1 MKLDFETIKNI
12 TVGAVEIWQ
21 ENDAIR
27 FLKCSK
33 NQLNEWQN
41 ISLELYRNARAS
53 TGIRLD
59 FFTNSPFVTV
69 YPVEGTKF
77 EIKINGILTE
87 VAHVD
92 YSEQNPFFTINLDNG
107 CELNHVVVFFPSHF
121 ESGGIKSVEVADCA
135 IVKRNK
141 FDNRFLFM
149 GDSITQGYNAKYD
162 CLSYAFLVS
171 EYFNAESV
179 IQGVGG
185 SCFSP
190 ATVMDINFKPNVVFV
205 AYGTNDFGC
214 LPTLENLKI
223 NCFEYLTKVK
233 KFYSDA
239 KIIVITPI
247 WRMDEHQEK
256 PMGNFKQCK
265 NVIKQVALDLGL
277 IAVDGETMVYKN
289 PDFMKDT
296 VHPNDLGFCIY
307 ANNLI
312 KQIEK
317 II

>member
-1 MKLDFETIKNI
+1 MKLGFETIKNI

-33 NQLNEWQN
+33 KQLKEWEN
-41 ISLELYRNARAS
+41 ISLELHRNARAS
-53 TGIRLD
+53 TGIKLD
-59 FFTNSPFVTV
+59 FCTNSSFVTV

-87 VAHVD
+87 VVHVN

-107 CELNHVVVFFPSHF
+107 YELNHVVILFPSHF
-121 ESGGIKSVEVADCA
+121 ESGGIKCLEVADGS
-135 IVKRNK
+135 IVNSTK
-141 FDNRFLFM
+141 FDKKFLFM

-162 CLSYAFLVS
+162 CLSYAYLIS
-171 EYFNAESV
+171 EHFNAESI

-190 ATVMDINFKPNVVFV
+190 TTVMDINFKPNVVFV
-205 AYGTNDFGC
+205 AYGTNDYGC
-214 LPTLENLKI
+214 LPSLEKLKN
-223 NCFEYLTKVK
+223 NCLEYLTKVK
-233 KFYSDA
+233 KVYGDA

-247 WRMDEHQEK
+247 WRMDENQER
-256 PMGNFKQCK
+256 PMGTFKQCK
-265 NVIKQVALDLGL
+265 NVIKQVALDLEL
-277 IAVDGETMVYKN
+277 FAVDGEKMIYKN

-296 VHPNDLGFCIY
+296 VHPNDLGFCVY

-317 II
+317 IV